1 MYAALAPADPA
12 VFPQSLWRMFCWN
25 HVAFTFSELHTM
37 VCKFRPKKIVGIV
50 DMFSVVISIL
60 VFIDFVWFAI
70 LFYQ

>member
-1 MYAALAPADPA
+1 MHAALAPADPA
-12 VFPQSLWRMFCWN
+12 VFLNHSGVCFAGIVWHLRFVSYTQWFVSLGLNRY
-25 HVAFTFSELHTM
+25 
-37 VCKFRPKKIVGIV
+37 GIV